1 VLHQKLI
8 TNLPTEIGALDAL
21 LLVLVVDVV
30 ALALGADI
38 AALVGWLRKRD
49 LD

>member
-21 LLVLVVDVV
+21 LLVLVVGVLV
-30 ALALGADI
+30 LALGVDVGTVI
-38 AALVGWLRKRD
+38 AWLRRQWR
-49 LD
+49 